1 MSNKAPDKAQKAQ
14 NAISPTRAEDFAG
27 WYQEVVKQAEI
38 AEMAHVRGCMVI
50 RPWGYAIWTRLRDK
64 LAYEIESRGHENVYF
79 PLFIPLSYLQKEADH
94 VEGFAKEMAVV
105 THHRLEQK
113 DGVLVPAAPLEEPV
127 VVRPTS
133 EAIIGESMAKWVQ
146 SHRDLPMKLNQWA
159 NVVRWELRPR
169 ILLRTTEFLW
179 QEGHTAHAT
188 EEEAMAETLNIHD
201 MYRSVAEDWLA
212 IPVIQGEKS
221 PTERFPGAVKTFS
234 IEAMMQDG
242 KAVQAGTSHFLG
254 QNFSKS
260 ANIAFLDEKS
270 VRQFVYTTSWGVS
283 TRLLGALVMSHA
295 DDDGLCVPPRVAPHQ
310 IVITPIVRGDNEA
323 DTATMKYVEELASAL
338 RLTIDATGQPLRVFV
353 DSRPHRPI
361 DKKWQWIKKGVPLL
375 LEIGARDVERNVVT
389 YRNRLDHKQALE
401 LGFDD
406 FVAKAAMELNTI
418 QETMFLRARARL
430 EAGVRRDI
438 LTRSEAEA
446 FFAAESNGFV
456 LAKWCGSSE
465 CETALKHVGATIRCL
480 PQEWHTEAD
489 RCLICSSPAT
499 IDALWGLSY

>member
-1 MSNKAPDKAQKAQ
+1 
-14 NAISPTRAEDFAG
+14 
-27 WYQEVVKQAEI
+27 
-38 AEMAHVRGCMVI
+38 
-50 RPWGYAIWTRLRDK
+50 
-64 LAYEIESRGHENVYF
+64 
-79 PLFIPLSYLQKEADH
+79 
-94 VEGFAKEMAVV
+94 
-105 THHRLEQK
+105 
-113 DGVLVPAAPLEEPV
+113 
-127 VVRPTS
+127 
-133 EAIIGESMAKWVQ
+133 
-146 SHRDLPMKLNQWA
+146 
-159 NVVRWELRPR
+159 
-169 ILLRTTEFLW
+169 
-179 QEGHTAHAT
+179 
-188 EEEAMAETLNIHD
+188 
-201 MYRSVAEDWLA
+201 
-212 IPVIQGEKS
+212 
-221 PTERFPGAVKTFS
+221 
-234 IEAMMQDG
+234 
-242 KAVQAGTSHFLG
+242 
-254 QNFSKS
+254 
-260 ANIAFLDEKS
+260 
-270 VRQFVYTTSWGVS
+270 
-283 TRLLGALVMSHA
+283 
-295 DDDGLCVPPRVAPHQ
+295 
-310 IVITPIVRGDNEA
+310 
-323 DTATMKYVEELASAL
+323 
-338 RLTIDATGQPLRVFV
+338 LRVFV

-418 QETMFLRARARL
+418 QETMFLRASARL